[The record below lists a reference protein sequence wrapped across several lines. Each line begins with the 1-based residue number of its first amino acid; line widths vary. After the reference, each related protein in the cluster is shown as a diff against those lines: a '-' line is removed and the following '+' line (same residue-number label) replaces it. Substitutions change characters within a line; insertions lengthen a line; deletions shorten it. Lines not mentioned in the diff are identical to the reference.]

1 FQLESSG
8 MRDLAKRI
16 GLESLEEIC
25 ALVALYRPG
34 PMALKDQYIECKHH
48 PERIQY
54 DHPLLEPILRETYG
68 VALYQEQIM
77 QIVQAVAGF
86 SLSQAD
92 NLRRAMGKKS
102 SELMAQQRATF
113 VEGAAQRDID
123 KKTAEQLFDKIQQF
137 AGYGFNKSHSMA
149 YALVAYQTAYLKANY
164 PVEFMTAL
172 LTSEMGNLDKV
183 AVYVDECRR
192 MGIEVLPP
200 DVNRSNPRFTVEGD
214 AIRFG
219 LTAVKNVGEGV
230 AQAIV
235 DEREAGGA
243 YKDVYDFCS
252 RMDSRQVNRRLI
264 ESLNKAGAF
273 LSTGWNRHEVQE
285 SLDSALGE
293 GQIAQRERECGQT
306 SLLDMMG
313 DDETASDFRQK
324 PELPEWPEKE
334 ILAFEKETLG
344 LYVSSHP
351 LARYAETLRRFSN
364 ASVDDIPRLR
374 EGQQVVVGGVLA
386 TIKHHTTKSG
396 KHMAFLTLDTL
407 EGSCEVT
414 VFSDVFAQRAGLL
427 IPDAI
432 VMIPARV
439 NFRNDEAGLLA
450 DDIIPIEE
458 AESRLTRAVHI
469 RFNTIGLD
477 DTLLEHLMDVLS
489 AKPGPCDVYLHCI
502 TPNQD
507 EVTVHA
513 TSACRVAPSPGLRAN
528 IEDILGEDT
537 VWYSGGNGVD

>member
-1 FQLESSG
+1 
-8 MRDLAKRI
+8 MCIRDR
-16 GLESLEEIC
+16 
-25 ALVALYRPG
+25 
-34 PMALKDQYIECKHH
+34 
-48 PERIQY
+48 
-54 DHPLLEPILRETYG
+54 
-68 VALYQEQIM
+68 
-77 QIVQAVAGF
+77 
-86 SLSQAD
+86 
-92 NLRRAMGKKS
+92 
-102 SELMAQQRATF
+102 
-113 VEGAAQRDID
+113 
-123 KKTAEQLFDKIQQF
+123 
-137 AGYGFNKSHSMA
+137 
-149 YALVAYQTAYLKANY
+149 
-164 PVEFMTAL
+164 
-172 LTSEMGNLDKV
+172 
-183 AVYVDECRR
+183 
-192 MGIEVLPP
+192 
-200 DVNRSNPRFTVEGD
+200 
-214 AIRFG
+214 
-219 LTAVKNVGEGV
+219 
-230 AQAIV
+230 
-235 DEREAGGA
+235 
-243 YKDVYDFCS
+243 
-252 RMDSRQVNRRLI
+252 
-264 ESLNKAGAF
+264 
-273 LSTGWNRHEVQE
+273 

-450 DDIIPIEE
+450 DDIIQIEE
-458 AESRLTRAVHI
+458 KLATARERQRMLMQRYERAEKVRQVEQHLRRYDTSDAMARFEAFDERLSRV
-469 RFNTIGLD
+469 D
-477 DTLLEHLMDVLS
+477 DGTWPARKSSLEQEFEDLL
-489 AKPGPCDVYLHCI
+489 
-502 TPNQD
+502 
-507 EVTVHA
+507 
-513 TSACRVAPSPGLRAN
+513 
-528 IEDILGEDT
+528 IEDEIDKELE
-537 VWYSGGNGVD
+537 SLKKQSPSAP